1 MFPEFYFPMADSG
14 HPSDSSEMADS
25 DYDFDDPKVGVQE
38 RIPIKKEQE
47 EGKRK
52 KGAVRQK
59 PTQEPQQQ
67 TEKAS
72 KKATTKEGK
81 ADDKTKAEKAS
92 KKARTTKGEAEDK
105 PKGKGKRSK
114 TKEGDAATKEG
125 EAKEGDTGKRAK
137 TKEGD
142 AATKEGDAAAT
153 KEGEAAATKEG
164 DAATK
169 EGEAAATKE
178 GEANDKR
185 KFDAGIGAS
194 TKARTKEGEAEDKGT
209 LDVGSKAAEKAAT
222 ETSSAPVKTELNLSN
237 DVIAAMIIAGEELSP
252 TMTSKEKD
260 ALRTK
265 FKRSMEAT
273 TERHGRTNGGKVP
286 QEVALK
292 IKAEGP
298 KTLDHYFK
306 LWMQCNFQWGRVT
319 IVEKLVEIEIH
330 SKESSKLWFTEK
342 ELVDKFGE
350 EAAAGIKAE
359 KSKLDDEWRPHPDA
373 PTCKAATQYVVQEY
387 DRQRYLKQ
395 QIKQSE
401 TELQVDVEQAEAK
414 CFLAERLKNA
424 SSSSSVETPPKTA
437 GGLGKSEEDKRKDEQ
452 VRLEKER
459 KDSQKIAERE
469 KKKEENKA
477 QKLTPAYKA
486 QKASAQLL
494 KLSGSCREYIACCKA
509 ASNIPTAKASMYAKL
524 FQAENAALLQVKKDI
539 DEKLMSSGSTDAKL
553 EPLIKKA
560 EEAECG
566 YRQQV
571 RSFKTLEKLYE
582 D

>member
-1 MFPEFYFPMADSG
+1 MDS
-14 HPSDSSEMADS
+14 
-25 DYDFDDPKVGVQE
+25 
-38 RIPIKKEQE
+38 
-47 EGKRK
+47 
-52 KGAVRQK
+52 
-59 PTQEPQQQ
+59 
-67 TEKAS
+67 
-72 KKATTKEGK
+72 
-81 ADDKTKAEKAS
+81 
-92 KKARTTKGEAEDK
+92 
-105 PKGKGKRSK
+105 
-114 TKEGDAATKEG
+114 
-125 EAKEGDTGKRAK
+125 
-137 TKEGD
+137 
-142 AATKEGDAAAT
+142 
-153 KEGEAAATKEG
+153 
-164 DAATK
+164 
-169 EGEAAATKE
+169 
-178 GEANDKR
+178 
-185 KFDAGIGAS
+185 GIGAS

-260 ALRTK
+260 ALRKK

-306 LWMQCNFQWGRVT
+306 LWMQCNCQWGRVT

-395 QIKQSE
+395 QIKQRE